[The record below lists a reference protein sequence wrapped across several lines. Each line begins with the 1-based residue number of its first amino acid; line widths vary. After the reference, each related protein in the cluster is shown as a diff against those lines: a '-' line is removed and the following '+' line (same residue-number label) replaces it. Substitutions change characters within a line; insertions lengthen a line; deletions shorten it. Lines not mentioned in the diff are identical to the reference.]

1 MTAATYGKMVMLYQT
16 PDLDK
21 VAVGEVVS
29 FTIPDYVEKFLEYL
43 RVDKKTYLS
52 AVVTKGHPCTV
63 QGVRLQDGSDAPD
76 DIVLFA
82 YLRRDGLNR
91 YFFTYYAD
99 DVPPDPAPPTA

>member
-1 MTAATYGKMVMLYQT
+1 MAWAAYGKKIRLYQT

-21 VAVGEVVS
+21 SAVGEVVS
-29 FTIPDYVEKFLEYL
+29 FTIPDYVERFLEYL
-43 RVDKKTYLS
+43 RVNGKTYLS
-52 AVVTKGHPCTV
+52 AEVTAGFPCTV

-82 YLRRDGLNR
+82 YLGRDGLNR

-99 DVPPDPAPPTA
+99 DVPPDPAQPTS